1 MTKLLCLALL
11 VGAAATDTEAPVISL
26 DFAVPAKH
34 GDGVGNRRSCEHPNG
49 KGKASSRADFYCE
62 CVLDVCDDSDLP
74 TANAFDHHEGS
85 VSVTTGFELFVD
97 SPPCTRKILNA
108 NNNDCP
114 ADSPDSTNHKDVEWN
129 RRGEW
134 VLTYDAKDDSGN
146 EAESVKFAMAIM
158 DIDAPT
164 ANKHFQ
170 NITWV
175 YGEKPHYPGHANNKH
190 FDDNYDRVVDV
201 RRITTEKYGRCTRYT
216 ENADGSPTATPHE
229 DKYEVCDYAGIFGD
243 NYVDNCAT
251 FSRFMHITTS
261 EHTFLE
267 GDSST
272 IQDSILIDGVTGKP
286 ATSDVLECQDGPLGS
301 GNFKVH
307 ESNDDVVV
315 KADSCHCINKKTK
328 LNACG
333 YHNGV
338 GGTPFSNDG
347 SNCGECTWHLDQ
359 SSYPSDVGQIAVQI
373 RANIPGQPNHLV
385 PSATR
390 TFEVVDTTPP
400 QIVMDWTAAQKHFK
414 SKVGEKANP
423 ASFDKDSTGGNDYYH
438 YLGKVEGDNKH
449 GGMDMDSDARKHAAS
464 GGLNTNLDLT
474 NNMLVQHSAG
484 YTLDS
489 IQLNSIVSFHY
500 CEDACDKTNELTEQG
515 SWHQLA
521 DEDADCEDYS
531 HDAKSAIKNIKTH
544 VDKSDGLNILMAG
557 TFVFK
562 YTCKDSS
569 DNYATPKCTTVINQ
583 DHTKPIVNAIEGING
598 ICADLNLEG
607 TCYYADDSAIYDD
620 GGAICSDMVDGDIS
634 ELVTVSGDVVDLA
647 VVDTYHITYDCVDT
661 SGNDAE
667 QAYRDVFVIDRTCPT
682 CELKQPLV
690 TIEASFPYTAPK
702 VFCSDTMPFQ
712 FHGKDYTVDAIV
724 TGDKV
729 DVEEVG
735 TYFITY
741 SATDSA
747 GNTNTNYEYNAP
759 GKGTTCNAGVS
770 HVRTVIVEDSL
781 VPIITL
787 RESLMEETHD
797 SVNAWIIGALA
808 SAVAGVALLGYA
820 TQKAS
825 ATMVPV

>member
-1 MTKLLCLALL
+1 
-11 VGAAATDTEAPVISL
+11 
-26 DFAVPAKH
+26 
-34 GDGVGNRRSCEHPNG
+34 
-49 KGKASSRADFYCE
+49 
-62 CVLDVCDDSDLP
+62 
-74 TANAFDHHEGS
+74 
-85 VSVTTGFELFVD
+85 
-97 SPPCTRKILNA
+97 
-108 NNNDCP
+108 
-114 ADSPDSTNHKDVEWN
+114 
-129 RRGEW
+129 
-134 VLTYDAKDDSGN
+134 
-146 EAESVKFAMAIM
+146 
-158 DIDAPT
+158 
-164 ANKHFQ
+164 
-170 NITWV
+170 
-175 YGEKPHYPGHANNKH
+175 
-190 FDDNYDRVVDV
+190 
-201 RRITTEKYGRCTRYT
+201 
-216 ENADGSPTATPHE
+216 
-229 DKYEVCDYAGIFGD
+229 
-243 NYVDNCAT
+243 
-251 FSRFMHITTS
+251 
-261 EHTFLE
+261 
-267 GDSST
+267 
-272 IQDSILIDGVTGKP
+272 
-286 ATSDVLECQDGPLGS
+286 
-301 GNFKVH
+301 
-307 ESNDDVVV
+307 
-315 KADSCHCINKKTK
+315 
-328 LNACG
+328 
-333 YHNGV
+333 
-338 GGTPFSNDG
+338 
-347 SNCGECTWHLDQ
+347 
-359 SSYPSDVGQIAVQI
+359 
-373 RANIPGQPNHLV
+373 
-385 PSATR
+385 
-390 TFEVVDTTPP
+390 
-400 QIVMDWTAAQKHFK
+400 MDWTAAQTHFK
-414 SKVGEKANP
+414 SNVGVKANK
-423 ASFDKDSTGGNDYYH
+423 ASFDKDSSGGNDYYH

-500 CEDACDKTNELTEQG
+500 CEDACDQKNELTEQG
-515 SWHQLA
+515 SWHQLT
-521 DEDADCEDYS
+521 DEDADCGDYS

-607 TCYYADDSAIYDD
+607 TCYYADDSAI
-620 GGAICSDMVDGDIS
+620 
-634 ELVTVSGDVVDLA
+634 
-647 VVDTYHITYDCVDT
+647 YDCVDT

-770 HVRTVIVEDSL
+770 HVRTVIVRI
-781 VPIITL
+781 P
-787 RESLMEETHD
+787 
-797 SVNAWIIGALA
+797 
-808 SAVAGVALLGYA
+808 
-820 TQKAS
+820 
-825 ATMVPV
+825 